1 MSKIVSSM
9 VDRLDGTETEAKRV
23 DSFSEFLLNHARA
36 RKSGGFTRYT
46 FKGRKPLAIV
56 AAKID
61 EILGNGDSDPI
72 PDASICVAGGVQFG
86 KTLLVL
92 YLIAYLTAVRFLN
105 VLSFLP
111 DKDLADGIVDAKF
124 RPEVLDQVPWL
135 SNRIATGK
143 TINASGKS
151 VNRKGAFMARGG
163 DRMGLGMFLGLGT
176 LPKAFS
182 ADVTMI
188 DERDDAN
195 GARAKATTGRMTS
208 SDLRLKISIGS
219 QRFAGT
225 GQNKVWKDGSQG
237 VFVYGSRD
245 LAPEEHWPAVCRLQ
259 VGKRPGK
266 NDPKLTYAGDFA
278 RTVKGGDIE
287 RFAFD
292 GKGKYYLADPIT
304 GERFDRDNPRELHRR
319 PDRAEREN
327 WSWRINQL
335 SLSAISL
342 VQILRR
348 WESAIAD
355 PEELELFN
363 FEVLANP
370 KNESQKITPEII
382 TRAQEVAPFAMTP
395 RILDGCRGFAGL
407 DMGGQCWFT
416 AREVES
422 PGLKRLRYAEKI
434 PSANVVERAV
444 SLFYDMEL
452 SGLLV
457 DAAPLLNEA
466 RAITYAI
473 HGLTHFEF
481 PRLKDPENSTIVF
494 PGNLRWLGDE
504 GRWSGLRSAVVEFTK
519 KKQGAGISHKL
530 GIEDTNDGPRFYPV
544 IECNRYETIERVINE
559 LLTDREN
566 VIDIVD
572 GNPRKTPALLFPQD
586 GNPTVETLGNHFMA
600 GSLREENAD
609 GSTGDFVH
617 KAENHFL
624 LSAAYGRLA
633 ELCIAG
639 STRRPFAYER
649 VSRTELPSRAR
660 ARGRQS
666 IACC

>member
-1 MSKIVSSM
+1 MSRIVNRM
-9 VDRLDGTETEAKRV
+9 VSRLDGNETEAKKV
-23 DSFSEFLLNHARA
+23 GSFVEFLLNHARA
-36 RKSGGFTRYT
+36 RKSGGFTRYS
-46 FKGRKPLAIV
+46 FKGREPIRIV
-56 AAKID
+56 AERID
-61 EILGNGDSDPI
+61 EILGDGERAPV

-105 VLSFLP
+105 VLAYLP
-111 DKDLADGIVDAKF
+111 DRDLADGIVDAKF

-135 SNRIATGK
+135 SNRIAVGK
-143 TINASGKS
+143 TLNASGKS
-151 VNRKGAFMARGG
+151 VNRKGAFMATGPNG
-163 DRMGLGMFLGLGT
+163 MGLGMFLGLGT

-188 DERDDAN
+188 DERDDAH

-208 SDLRLKISIGS
+208 SDIRLQISIGS

-225 GQNKVWKDGSQG
+225 GQNKVWKEGSQG
-237 VFVYGSRD
+237 VFVFGSRD

-259 VGKRPGK
+259 VGKRPSK
-266 NDPKLTYAGDFA
+266 RDPKLTYAGDFA
-278 RTVKGGDIE
+278 RDAKGGDVE

-292 GKGKYYLADPIT
+292 GKGKYYLADPRT
-304 GERFDRDNPRELHRR
+304 GERFDRDKPRELHRR
-319 PDRAEREN
+319 PDRAAREE
-327 WSWRINQL
+327 WSWRICQL

-342 VQILRR
+342 PQVLRR
-348 WESAIAD
+348 WQKAITD

-370 KNESQKITPEII
+370 QNESQKITPEII
-382 TRAQEVAPFAMTP
+382 TRAQETAPFVMTP
-395 RILDGCRGFAGL
+395 RIADGCRGFAGL
-407 DMGGQCWFT
+407 DMGSACWFT

-422 PGLKRLRYAEKI
+422 AGVKRLRYAEKI
-434 PSANVVERAV
+434 PSANVVDRAV
-444 SLFYDMEL
+444 SLYYEMQL

-481 PRLKDPENSTIVF
+481 PRLRDPENSTIVF

-504 GRWSGLRSAVVEFTK
+504 GRWSGLRAAVVEFTK
-519 KKQGAGISHKL
+519 RKQGEGITHKL

-559 LLTDREN
+559 LLTEREN
-566 VIDIVD
+566 VIDVVD
-572 GNPRKTPALLFPQD
+572 GQPRQAPALLLPKD
-586 GNPTVETLGNHFMA
+586 GNPTVETLGNHLMA
-600 GSLREENAD
+600 GSLREENPD
-609 GSTGDFVH
+609 GSTGDFVK

-639 STRRPFAYER
+639 SKPRPFAYER
-649 VSRTELPSRAR
+649 VSRNELPSRAR
-660 ARGRQS
+660 ARGRQT